1 MRGPRANGT
10 GRLLGAPQP
19 VRAPSLDDVPA
30 DATPTALSKGSP
42 SPAHAAAAPG
52 AAPAGDDLLA
62 VIAHSLLS
70 SVAVIVGGTEL
81 LSSHWAELPED
92 QRTELLVSMRSQ
104 AGHVAGVLDNL
115 VRLGDPQLIEV
126 LDGLQHPAV
135 SPPS

>member
-1 MRGPRANGT
+1 MRGPRGNGT
-10 GRLLGAPQP
+10 GRLLDGPQRP
-19 VRAPSLDDVPA
+19 RAPSLIDVSV
-30 DATPTALSKGSP
+30 DATSTPLSTGS
-42 SPAHAAAAPG
+42 SFPAPAAPE

-81 LSSHWAELPED
+81 LSSHWAELPEE
-92 QRTELLVSMRSQ
+92 QRTDLLASMRSQ

-135 SPPS
+135 PPPV

>member
-1 MRGPRANGT
+1 MRGPRGNGT
-10 GRLLGAPQP
+10 GRPHRASQP
-19 VRAPSLDDVPA
+19 LRARSLIDVSA
-30 DATPTALSKGSP
+30 DATSTTLSAGSP
-42 SPAHAAAAPG
+42 SPAPVAAPD
-52 AAPAGDDLLA
+52 ATPAGDDLLA

-92 QRTELLVSMRSQ
+92 QRTELLTSMRSQ

-135 SPPS
+135 TPPS

>member
-1 MRGPRANGT
+1 M
-10 GRLLGAPQP
+10 
-19 VRAPSLDDVPA
+19 SA
-30 DATPTALSKGSP
+30 DATSTALSPGSS
-42 SPAHAAAAPG
+42 SPERAAAPD

-81 LSSHWAELPED
+81 LSSHWAELAED
-92 QRTELLVSMRSQ
+92 HRTELLASMRSQ

-135 SPPS
+135 PPPS

>member
-1 MRGPRANGT
+1 M
-10 GRLLGAPQP
+10 
-19 VRAPSLDDVPA
+19 RAPSLAGVSA
-30 DATPTALSKGSP
+30 DATSTALPKGSS
-42 SPAHAAAAPG
+42 SPAPAAAAPH

-81 LSSHWAELPED
+81 LSSHWSELPED
-92 QRTELLVSMRSQ
+92 QRTELLSSMRSQ

-135 SPPS
+135 GPPG